1 MATWEG
7 DVTKPVVS
15 ISCITFNHEPF
26 IEDALEG
33 FLMQETDFPFEILI
47 HDDASTDKTA
57 DIIREY
63 EVAYPT
69 IIKPI
74 YQTENQ
80 YSQGKKPNVDFNF
93 PRSKGEYIAYC
104 EGDDYWT
111 DKKKLQIQVNF
122 LKNNLDYVLTN
133 HPCVSISIDLSNKN
147 FPKLEE
153 KDFSQNELKKAPAI
167 QTRTVCF
174 RNCISKFPPEYHVA
188 LVEDLFI
195 WSLLG
200 SFGKS
205 KFIKNID
212 PSYYRVHGGG
222 IFSGA
227 DDKKR
232 WLMSLSARVA
242 LFLYYLRINDLDF
255 ARYFAKW
262 IFPRLLTIVGIK
274 EFLKILI
281 KMTLSKVKYFI
292 LNIKFK

>member
-1 MATWEG
+1 MATWKG
-7 DVTKPVVS
+7 DVAKPVVS

-63 EVAYPT
+63 EAAYPT

-74 YQTENQ
+74 YQIENQ

-93 PRSKGEYIAYC
+93 SRSMGEYIAYC

-111 DKKKLQIQVNF
+111 DKKKIQIQVDF
-122 LKNNLDYVLTN
+122 LKKNLEYVLTN
-133 HPCVSISIDLSNKN
+133 HSCVSISMDGLGKN
-147 FPKLEE
+147 FPKVAE
-153 KDFSQNELKKAPAI
+153 KDFSQIELKKAPAI

-174 RNCISKFPPEYHVA
+174 RNCINSFPPEYHSA

-205 KFIKNID
+205 KFLDNIK
-212 PSYYRVHGGG
+212 PSYYRVHSGG

-232 WLMSLSARVA
+232 SLMVLSVRLSL
-242 LFLYYLRINDLDF
+242 LLYYIRTSDIDI
-255 ARYFAKW
+255 AKYFAKLSVEQ
-262 IFPRLLTIVGIK
+262 LLVFIGAKKFI
-274 EFLKILI
+274 ELIYKI
-281 KMTLSKVKYFI
+281 TYNKVKRII
-292 LNIKFK
+292 LNIKV